1 MLGSQIGLPTMEA
14 CTSRGVIE
22 LSFEVRKALGS
33 MPSSLIHK
41 DLMSLF
47 PYLYNQNHVYQ
58 QQEQQQQKSIWL
70 KSE

>member
-1 MLGSQIGLPTMEA
+1 LYSK
-14 CTSRGVIE
+14 GVIE

-58 QQEQQQQKSIWL
+58 QQEQQEQQQKPV
-70 KSE
+70 